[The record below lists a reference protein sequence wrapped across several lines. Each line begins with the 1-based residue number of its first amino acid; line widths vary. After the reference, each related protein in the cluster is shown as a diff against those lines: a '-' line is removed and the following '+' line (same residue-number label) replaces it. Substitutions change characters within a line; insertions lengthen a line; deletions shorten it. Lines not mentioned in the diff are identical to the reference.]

1 MKPIVVFVLAFV
13 VATAGGTG
21 AKVMMTKPVEKSAS
35 DSTKSDSTKTD
46 STKSES
52 TAEHGESAPTDTA
65 IVASGAA
72 VKPVAETTPAASEV
86 HASPAPVQQG
96 ALIQAP
102 IAAPSLKLSPAAV
115 AIADSAKRDALAAS
129 QAAASG
135 APVIPVVPDTAG
147 RRVAKVFTSM
157 DAKQAA
163 KVLEHMSDGDVH
175 IILGYV
181 GVKQAAAIMSAL
193 PPERVATL
201 SKLAMK
207 AGGASK

>member
-1 MKPIVVFVLAFV
+1 MKPIVVFVLAFA

-21 AKVMMTKPVEKSAS
+21 AKVMMTKPVQKSAS
-35 DSTKSDSTKTD
+35 DSTKSASTGTDSTKTD
-46 STKSES
+46 STKD
-52 TAEHGESAPTDTA
+52 HGESAPTDTA
-65 IVASGAA
+65 IVASGDG
-72 VKPVAETTPAASEV
+72 VKSIADTT
-86 HASPAPVQQG
+86 HAPAPVQQG
-96 ALIQAP
+96 AATVAP
-102 IAAPSLKLSPAAV
+102 AFKLSPDAV
-115 AIADSAKRDALAAS
+115 AIADSAKRETLTAS
-129 QAAASG
+129 RAAAAAAV
-135 APVIPVVPDTAG
+135 APVEPDTAG

-207 AGGASK
+207 AGGATK